1 MLNLQFFIA
10 LQPPPTCHN
19 HFTTRFIIVNRWHST
34 CIYPAYTFN
43 FLEIIMD
50 KMLYIAM
57 SGAKQNMQALS
68 INANNLA
75 NAKTTGF
82 KADLAQARS
91 MQAYGEGM
99 PSRVFSMTE
108 RASQNF
114 DTGSILH
121 TGRSLD
127 VAVEGDGFFAVQ
139 AEDGQEAYTRGGHF
153 RLTETGALET
163 NDGEL
168 VIGENGPITL
178 PLPVNN
184 IQISRDG
191 TIMVQPEGAPN
202 SVQEEV
208 GRIKLVN
215 PDTRLME
222 KGNDGLFR
230 VKNGGQLVADIN
242 VNVLGGALESSN
254 VNPINEM
261 TEMIALQRQFEM
273 QLKMMKTAEEIDSS
287 ASSLLRGF

>member
-1 MLNLQFFIA
+1 
-10 LQPPPTCHN
+10 
-19 HFTTRFIIVNRWHST
+19 
-34 CIYPAYTFN
+34 
-43 FLEIIMD
+43 MD
-50 KMLYIAM
+50 KLLYIAM

-68 INANNLA
+68 INAHNLA
-75 NAKTTGF
+75 NANTTGF

-91 MQAYGEGM
+91 MQVYGEGM
-99 PSRVFSMTE
+99 ASRVFSMTE

-114 DTGSILH
+114 DSGAILH

-127 VAVEGDGFFAVQ
+127 VAIAGDGFFAVQ

-168 VIGENGPITL
+168 VIGEDGPIII

-191 TIMVQPEGAPN
+191 TIMVQPAGAPS

-208 GRIKLVN
+208 ARIKLVN
-215 PDTRLME
+215 PDTRLIE

-230 VKNGGQLVADIN
+230 AKNGEQLIADIN
-242 VNVLGGALESSN
+242 VNVLGGSLESSN
-254 VNPINEM
+254 VNPIHEM
-261 TEMIALQRQFEM
+261 TAMISLQRQFEM
-273 QLKMMKTAEEIDSS
+273 QLKMMKTAEEIDAS
-287 ASSLLRGF
+287 AASLLRAF

>member
-1 MLNLQFFIA
+1 
-10 LQPPPTCHN
+10 
-19 HFTTRFIIVNRWHST
+19 
-34 CIYPAYTFN
+34 
-43 FLEIIMD
+43 MD
-50 KMLYIAM
+50 KLLYIAM
-57 SGAKQNMQALS
+57 SGAKQNMHALS

-82 KADLAQARS
+82 KADLAQARA
-91 MQAYGEGM
+91 MQAYGEGL
-99 PSRVFSMTE
+99 PTRVFSMTE

-114 DTGSILH
+114 DSGAMLT

-127 VAVEGDGFFAVQ
+127 IAIEGDGFIAVQ
-139 AEDGQEAYTRGGHF
+139 AGNGQEAYTRSGHL
-153 RLTETGALET
+153 RVTEQGTLET
-163 NDGEL
+163 NSGEMVL
-168 VIGENGPITL
+168 GENGPIQL

-191 TIMVQPEGAPN
+191 TIMVQPEGAPSN
-202 SVQEEV
+202 VQEEA

-215 PDTRLME
+215 TDVRLVE

-230 VKNGGQLVADIN
+230 AKNGQALVADIN
-242 VNVLGGALESSN
+242 VKVLGGTLESSN

-287 ASSLLRGF
+287 ASALLRAF